1 MPAAS
6 GAPIPGR
13 GASPDY
19 SRAIATHT
27 LQAFATPII
36 NYLWQDAEDLNAA
49 LAAVILEAEGSTEG
63 LTRSNVGGW
72 HSDLRFLERR
82 EPCITALRTRLH
94 DFVADLNRAVFRND
108 ANAPAEHFIIDA
120 WANVMRRG
128 HYHSP
133 HRHPNAFWSG
143 VYYVTGNPPVA
154 GQPSSG
160 KLELFDPRPGA
171 DLNYA
176 EGSSLSGRFL
186 LCPSPGQMIIFPS
199 WLEHWVHP
207 YHGDDARL
215 SIAFNVRLGQAAQGD
230 SD

>member
-1 MPAAS
+1 MSAAS
-6 GAPIPGR
+6 SAPIHG
-13 GASPDY
+13 GNAGPDY

-27 LQAFATPII
+27 LQAFATPIV
-36 NYLWQDAEDLNAA
+36 NYVWQDAGELNAA
-49 LAAVILEAEGSTEG
+49 LAEVIFEAEGSSEG

-72 HSDLRFLERR
+72 HSDLVFLERR
-82 EPCITALRTRLH
+82 EPCIAALRSRLH

-108 ANAPAEHFIIDA
+108 ASAPTEHFIIDA

-133 HRHPNAFWSG
+133 HCHPNAFWSG
-143 VYYVTGNPPVA
+143 VYYVTGNPQVD

-171 DLNYA
+171 NVNYT

-186 LCPSPGQMIIFPS
+186 LNPSPGQVIIFPS

-207 YHGDDARL
+207 YHGDAARL
-215 SIAFNVRLGQAAQGD
+215 SIAFNVRVGR
-230 SD
+230 